1 MKKTILGLFTLS
13 AILFSCKKDSG
24 GDNNNTTTSYMSLT
38 AGQTRT
44 YETTDN
50 IAMSASSNTS
60 TSTNRDTS
68 INARTYH
75 VFSNSDGSSGYFNV
89 TGNDYYSFTS
99 LPSLSN
105 LQLELLYLKAN
116 LNVNGSWTQNTN
128 VTVPGLPFPL
138 AVTITNTIEEKG
150 ISRTTGTM
158 SHTDVIKV
166 RTGISVA
173 GLPASALSTNIQ
185 SYYAPRYG
193 LVESSAVIGLNYSG
207 ITDSVNTRT
216 LLKAANF

>member
-1 MKKTILGLFTLS
+1 MKKTIFGLFVLS
-13 AILFSCKKDSG
+13 AILFSCKKDTG
-24 GDNNNTTTSYMSLT
+24 GDTNNPATSYMSLT

-50 IAMSASSNTS
+50 IAMSTSSNTT

-68 INARTYH
+68 VNSRTYH
-75 VFSNSDGSSGYFNV
+75 VFTNSDGSSDYFNV
-89 TGNDYYSFTS
+89 TGSDYYSFTQ
-99 LPSLSN
+99 LPALSN
-105 LQLELLYLKAN
+105 LQLELLYLKSNAA
-116 LNVNGSWTQNTN
+116 VNASWNQTTN
-128 VTVPGLPFPL
+128 VTVPGVPFPL
-138 AVTITNTIEEKG
+138 AVTISNTIMEKG

-158 SHTDVIKV
+158 SHTDVIRV
-166 RTGISVA
+166 QTGISVA
-173 GLPASALSTNIQ
+173 GLPASALTTNIQ

-193 LVESSAVIGLNYSG
+193 LVESTAVLGLNYSG

>member
-1 MKKTILGLFTLS
+1 MKKTIFGLFTLS
-13 AILFSCKKDSG
+13 IILFSCKKDSDG
-24 GDNNNTTTSYMSLT
+24 GNNNTATSYMSLT

-50 IAMSASSNTS
+50 IAMSSSSNTS

-68 INARTYH
+68 INTRTYR

-89 TGNDYYSFTS
+89 TGNDYFSFTS

-116 LNVNGSWTQNTN
+116 LNVNGSWNQTTN

-138 AVTITNTIEEKG
+138 AVTITNTIVEKG
-150 ISRTTGTM
+150 LSKTTGTI
-158 SHTDVIKV
+158 SHSDVIRV
-166 RTGISVA
+166 QTGISVA
-173 GLPASALSTNIQ
+173 GIPASALTTNIQ

-193 LVESSAVIGLNYSG
+193 LVESTAVIGLNYSG